1 MNDTVASL
9 FTLFLW
15 LLILAVF
22 LRSLLS
28 WFPISQENEAARL
41 LYRITEPLLEPVR
54 RVLPRTGMTDFSGM
68 VVIILLYVMIEVVR
82 RAAGQ

>member
-54 RVLPRTGMTDFSGM
+54 RVLPRTGIIDFSGM

-82 RAAGQ
+82 RAAAQ